1 MDILG
6 VIVDKNVCIF
16 IMVLDVKRDVNIVDI
31 YVVI

>member
-16 IMVLDVKRDVNIVDI
+16 NMVFNVKRDVNVVDI